1 MQDTHSIGGGRIFS
15 GGGGVGYGRLRPQHH
30 QALECPR
37 CDSLNTK
44 FCYYNNYNLSQPRY
58 FCKSCRRYWT
68 KGGVLRN
75 VPVGGGCRKARHSKI
90 KPSATITVAAAAVQP
105 QLLQQQHCNQLK
117 ENTHSC
123 SKSYSLT
130 ADNFNV
136 PATNNN
142 NISGGSTVEASP
154 AITSHSSLIN
164 ASDSKFY
171 ENPNDLGFTEMESF
185 TSLITWSNNET
196 VPFGFGN
203 VFSEQG
209 QWQQLQQQ
217 PKTVSTGVEELRMGL
232 LDPTVDIELANLDN
246 RSKGG
251 YYGGFRPLDWE
262 GSGDQGT
269 TLLDLSNGSFDQT
282 YWNQNQWADQD
293 PPTLDLP

>member
-1 MQDTHSIGGGRIFS
+1 MQDTHSIGGGHIFS
-15 GGGGVGYGRLRPQHH
+15 GGGGLCYGRLRPQNH

-37 CDSLNTK
+37 CGSLNTK
-44 FCYYNNYNLSQPRY
+44 FCYYNSYNLSRPRY

-75 VPVGGGCRKARHSKI
+75 VPVVGGCRKARHSKI
-90 KPSATITVAAAAVQP
+90 KPSATITVAATAVQP

-117 ENTHSC
+117 ENTHS
-123 SKSYSLT
+123 SSESSSFT
-130 ADNFNV
+130 ATNFNV

-142 NISGGSTVEASP
+142 NDSGSSTAEAAP
-154 AITSHSSLIN
+154 AVTSHSSLIN
-164 ASDSKFY
+164 VSDSKFY
-171 ENPNDLGFTEMESF
+171 ESPNDLGFTEMESF
-185 TSLITWSNNET
+185 TSLMTWSNNKT

-203 VFSEQG
+203 LFSEQG

-217 PKTVSTGVEELRMGL
+217 PKMVSTGVEELTMGL
-232 LDPTVDIELANLDN
+232 LDPTVEIELANLDN

-251 YYGGFRPLDWE
+251 DCGGFGPLDWE

-269 TLLDLSNGSFDQT
+269 TLLDLSNGDQT
-282 YWNQNQWADQD
+282 YWDQNQ
-293 PPTLDLP
+293 

>member
-142 NISGGSTVEASP
+142 NISGGSTVEAAP

-217 PKTVSTGVEELRMGL
+217 PKTVSTGMEELRMGL
-232 LDPTVDIELANLDN
+232 LDPTVEIELANLDN